1 MPLTAF
7 IQQMRPLPLAC
18 LSFVVAMLATR
29 TLHGDE
35 AKLEKTPIFTAGHE
49 SYYTYRIP
57 AICVT
62 PKRTV
67 IAAAA
72 GRYDSASDW
81 ANVDLVIRRSPDG
94 GNSWDNQEVL
104 VNDGANTV
112 DNPTFIID
120 AKSGAIHLMYQIR
133 YARAYIKTSL
143 DEGVTWSPPRDITY
157 VFDEFR
163 SRDGYDWE
171 VLAMG
176 PGHGI
181 TLRTGRMAVPV
192 WLSTEHRH
200 RPSISATI
208 YSDDGGET
216 WKPGDVIVSTT
227 DETPNPSEHQLV
239 QLADGHVLANIRTE
253 SPRHRRVFAISPDGA
268 SAWTKPRFAED
279 LYEPICMGST
289 VRVPSLGSGPDAA
302 NDVSSVLL
310 FSNPDSG
317 PSQPGGKQGSRDR
330 RNLTL
335 KLSQDD
341 GQTWAVARTID
352 EGPSGYSDMAVAAD
366 GTVYLV
372 YEAQRKN
379 SDGPFVPKTITFV
392 RLVPGSLVDQ

>member
-1 MPLTAF
+1 
-7 IQQMRPLPLAC
+7 
-18 LSFVVAMLATR
+18 
-29 TLHGDE
+29 
-35 AKLEKTPIFTAGHE
+35 
-49 SYYTYRIP
+49 
-57 AICVT
+57 
-62 PKRTV
+62 
-67 IAAAA
+67 
-72 GRYDSASDW
+72 
-81 ANVDLVIRRSPDG
+81 VIRRSPDG
-94 GNSWDNQEVL
+94 GKSWDDQQVL

-112 DNPTFIID
+112 DNPTFIVD
-120 AKSGAIHLMYQIR
+120 PQSGAVRLMYQIR

-143 DEGVTWSPPRDITY
+143 DEGVTWSPPREITY

-181 TLRTGRMAVPV
+181 TLRTGRMVVPV

-208 YSDDGGET
+208 YSDDGGQT
-216 WKPGDVIVSTT
+216 WKPGEIIVSTT
-227 DETPNPSEHQLV
+227 EETPNPSEHQLV
-239 QLADGHVLANIRTE
+239 ELADGRVLANIRTE
-253 SPRHRRVFAISPDGA
+253 SPRHRRLIATSPDG
-268 SAWTKPRFAED
+268 SSDWTDPQFAED

-289 VRVPSLGSGPDAA
+289 VSVPTVTSSQDAA
-302 NDVSSVLL
+302 DGAGSFLL

-335 KLSQDD
+335 KLSKDN
-341 GQTWAVARTID
+341 GQTWTVARTID
-352 EGPSGYSDMAVAAD
+352 PAASGYSDMAVSAD

-372 YEAQRKN
+372 YEAERKN
-379 SDGPFVPKTITFV
+379 SNGPFVPRTITFIKFN
-392 RLVPGSLVDQ
+392 LAPL